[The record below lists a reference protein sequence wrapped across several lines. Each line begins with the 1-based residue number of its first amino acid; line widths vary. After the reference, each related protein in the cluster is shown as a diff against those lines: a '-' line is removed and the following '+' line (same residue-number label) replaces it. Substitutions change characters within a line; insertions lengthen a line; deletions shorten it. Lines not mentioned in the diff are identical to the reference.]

1 MTSTQELIVAE
12 CDTIKTMLLDK
23 NKKYGD
29 SAIKPINIFAKGI
42 SNEAQIKVRLDD
54 KINRLVQ
61 GSADEDEDV
70 EQDLIGYLVL
80 LRVARKVNKS
90 LK

>member
-12 CDTIKTMLLDK
+12 CDAIKTMLLDK
-23 NKKYGD
+23 NKKSGD
-29 SAIKPINIFAKGI
+29 SAIKQINLFAKGI
-42 SNEAQIKVRLDD
+42 SNEAQIKVRFDD